1 MVNYKDIFKYFRLLI
16 KNRLEPSLERTLSVI
31 QARTTGAKPKNL
43 YATLDILTTTD
54 VAGYLTNK
62 WFDSTTNEVVYETYK
77 DVHVMVSIRNG
88 DPNDF
93 DAQMDVYSMA
103 DSVHKAFA
111 EEGTIDYI
119 ADKMK
124 ATIKSLSIV
133 RPIIDTTP
141 TGLAN
146 GRVFSV
152 YITAVDETREAMGW
166 IEAVK
171 IHGTLLDMNGVVI
184 ETSALIQP

>member
-1 MVNYKDIFKYFRLLI
+1 MVKYKDIFKYFRLLI
-16 KNRLEPSLERTLSVI
+16 KNRLEPSLGRTLSVI

-62 WFDSTTNEVVYETYK
+62 WFDSTKNEVVYETYK

-171 IHGTLLDMNGVVI
+171 IHGTILDMNGVEI
-184 ETSALIQP
+184 ETSAPIQP

>member
-16 KNRLEPSLERTLSVI
+16 KNRLEPSLGRTLSVI

-124 ATIKSLSIV
+124 ATIKSLSVV

>member
-16 KNRLEPSLERTLSVI
+16 KNRLESSLGRTLSVI

-171 IHGTLLDMNGVVI
+171 IHGTILDMNGVEI
-184 ETSALIQP
+184 ETSAPIPP